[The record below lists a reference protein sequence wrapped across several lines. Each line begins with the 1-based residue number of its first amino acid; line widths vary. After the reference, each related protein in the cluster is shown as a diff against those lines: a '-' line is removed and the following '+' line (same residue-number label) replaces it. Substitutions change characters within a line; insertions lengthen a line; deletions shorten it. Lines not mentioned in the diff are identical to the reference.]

1 MTMELDE
8 LLKDEL
14 NQDSPDFTAEEAE
27 AATDTTSEDDFA
39 AKAAGY
45 LKELIANGAFGRTD
59 YQRKKFGG
67 VNYSVLCF
75 GGYKKVFKVAWLS

>member
-1 MTMELDE
+1 MELDD
-8 LLKDEL
+8 LLKEEL
-14 NQDSPDFTAEEAE
+14 NSDSPDFTAEEAE
-27 AATDTTSEDDFA
+27 SAIETTSEDDFVGKSA
-39 AKAAGY
+39 EHLNG
-45 LKELIANGAFGRTD
+45 LIAEGVVGRTD